1 MSEPIHVTVA
11 ARCSEWQGVR
21 VAGEVVFIG
30 GPSGVGKTSVGFEMH
45 AQLRAND
52 VAHCVIDG
60 DFLDLAHPT
69 PWEHQLAERNLAAM
83 WSNYQALGYNRLIY
97 TNTVSVLPT
106 VMNSLLQALGRD
118 VEAVAVLLTCT
129 EVSARKRLSQREKGS
144 ELSRHIRSSAR
155 MAVMLESGCPTTVQ
169 RVPTDARTI
178 RSVAADVT
186 HLTG

>member
-1 MSEPIHVTVA
+1 VA
-11 ARCSEWQGVR
+11 SK
-21 VAGEVVFIG
+21 VAVIG

-69 PWEHQLAERNLAAM
+69 PWEHGLAERNLSAM
-83 WSNYQALGYNRLIY
+83 WANYQALGYNRLIY

-106 VMNSLLQALGRD
+106 VMDPLLQALGRD
-118 VEAVAVLLTCT
+118 VEAVAFLLTCT
-129 EVSARKRLSQREKGS
+129 EVTARKRLSHREKGS
-144 ELSRHIRSSAR
+144 ELDRHIESSAQ
-155 MAVMLESGCPTTVQ
+155 MAATLETDCPTTVH

-178 RSVAADVT
+178 RSVAAGVIR
-186 HLTG
+186 LTGWIPS

>member
-1 MSEPIHVTVA
+1 M
-11 ARCSEWQGVR
+11 
-21 VAGEVVFIG
+21 G

-45 AQLRAND
+45 AQLRADD

-69 PWEHQLAERNLAAM
+69 PWEHGLAERNLSAM
-83 WSNYQALGYNRLIY
+83 WANYQALGYNRLIY

-129 EVSARKRLSQREKGS
+129 QATARKRLSQREKGS
-144 ELSRHIRSSAR
+144 ELDRHIASSAR
-155 MAVMLESGCPTTVQ
+155 MAVTLETDCPATVQ
-169 RVPTDARTI
+169 RVPTDARTV
-178 RSVAADVT
+178 RSVAADVIQ
-186 HLTG
+186 LTGWIPSQ